1 MSVTTITP
9 YLLLND
15 LQGAFE
21 ESIISHNGAAMSQEN
36 VAAAKRIYES
46 RNRGD
51 VDAVLAEC
59 DPDVESHSHLAKLS
73 GQPIRGHDGVREYLA
88 SLQEDWESFRHEP
101 EQFFDAGDKVVI
113 FLHTYAWGRA
123 SGADVDVP
131 VAHVLTFERGRCLRF
146 VSYHDRATAL
156 KIAGLEL

>member
-1 MSVTTITP
+1 
-9 YLLLND
+9 
-15 LQGAFE
+15 
-21 ESIISHNGAAMSQEN
+21 MSQKN

-59 DPDVESHSHLAKLS
+59 DPDVEWHSHLATLS

-88 SLQEDWESFRHEP
+88 SLEEDWESFRHEP

-113 FLHTYAWGRA
+113 FLHTYARGRA

-146 VSYHDRATAL
+146 VSYHDRAEAL
-156 KIAGLEL
+156 KIAGLEE